1 MSPTTLTFPHTELTP
16 VLGKPTNSSI
26 QLLQRQLYTNA
37 RSITSP
43 RGGGNNG
50 HLALLMSEF
59 DYFARAGI
67 AFTIPVHPDVA
78 PIHSVGATSAQIAET
93 IRLYNQEL
101 AAHTLYHQVSTAL
114 KSQILAAVEIT
125 YLRALENAD
134 FGFADVTPLTML
146 KHLKT
151 TYGVL
156 TPEALEANR
165 STLTTPWNPD
175 DPIEDLWKR
184 IEETQR
190 IATTGGAP
198 ITDEAVIAL
207 TLTMFEKSGLLSHTT
222 QIWRVK
228 PIVYWNWTGFKTDF
242 TMANTER
249 RRQITAGAA
258 GYHGAHAAITPPQDE
273 LAALAI
279 TPTAPSSPSTAASS
293 TIVGRMVW
301 VPAHNILP
309 QPVSTRR
316 TATKT
321 PPPSSDDTTVAT
333 LSALAKHAATTTVA
347 METTAATTTGPSSD
361 PEGRLPQK

>member
-50 HLALLMSEF
+50 HLALLMSDF

-78 PIHSVGATSAQIAET
+78 PVHSVGATSAQIAET

-207 TLTMFEKSGLLSHTT
+207 TLTMFEKSGLLAHTT

-258 GYHGAHAAITPPQDE
+258 GYHGAHAAITPPQEE

-279 TPTAPSSPSTAASS
+279 TPTAPFVTVDGGKLYYCWTHGLGTSAQHTSATCLNKAHGHKDNA
-293 TIVGRMVW
+293 TIFRRYNGSDVISFGKARRNDNGRNGNNRGNNDG
-301 VPAHNILP
+301 A
-309 QPVSTRR
+309 Q
-316 TATKT
+316 
-321 PPPSSDDTTVAT
+321 
-333 LSALAKHAATTTVA
+333 
-347 METTAATTTGPSSD
+347 
-361 PEGRLPQK
+361 Q